1 MTHQIEFRLPAF
13 RRGIHLI
20 TDYISAQLPELPP
33 QGLLHIFLLHT
44 SAGLIINENA
54 DPTVLSDMETFFD
67 KTVPENQSWFRHTL
81 EGADDMPAHIKTA
94 LTGTSVTIPIRDGH
108 MHLGTWQGIYLC
120 EYRNH
125 GGQRKI
131 CVTVMG

>member
-20 TDYISAQLPELPP
+20 TDHISAQLPELPQ
-33 QGLLHIFLLHT
+33 QGLLHVFLLHT

-67 KTVPENQSWFRHTL
+67 KNVPENQSWFRHTL

-94 LTGTSVTIPIRDGH
+94 LTGTSVTIPIRDGK

-125 GGQRKI
+125 GGQRKL

>member
-20 TDYISAQLPELPP
+20 TDYISAQLPTLPE
-33 QGLLHIFLLHT
+33 QGLLHVFLMHT

-67 KTVPENQSWFRHTL
+67 KYVPENQSWYCHTM
-81 EGADDMPAHIKTA
+81 EGSDDMPAHIKTA
-94 LTGTSVTIPIRDGH
+94 LTGTSVTIPIRNGR

-125 GGQRKI
+125 GGERKI
-131 CVTVMG
+131 CATVMG

>member
-20 TDYISAQLPELPP
+20 THLISAQLSELPQ
-33 QGLLHIFLLHT
+33 QGLLHIFIMHT

-67 KTVPENQSWFRHTL
+67 KTVAENQSWYRHIM
-81 EGADDMPAHIKTA
+81 EGSDDMPAHIKTA
-94 LTGTSVTIPIRDGH
+94 LTGTTITIPIRNSQI
-108 MHLGTWQGIYLC
+108 HLGTWQGIYLC
-120 EYRNH
+120 EFRNH
-125 GGQRKI
+125 GGERKI
-131 CVTVMG
+131 CLTVMG

>member
-67 KTVPENQSWFRHTL
+67 KSVPENQSWFRHTM

-94 LTGTSVTIPIRDGH
+94 LTGTSVTIPIRDGRL
-108 MHLGTWQGIYLC
+108 HLGTWQGIYLC

-131 CVTVMG
+131 CMTVMG

>member
-20 TDYISAQLPELPP
+20 THHISAQFPELPQ
-33 QGLLHIFLLHT
+33 QGLLHVFLLHT
-44 SAGLIINENA
+44 SAGLLINENA
-54 DPTVLSDMETFFD
+54 DPTVLSDMEMFFD
-67 KTVPENQSWFRHTL
+67 KNVPENQSWYRHTM
-81 EGADDMPAHIKTA
+81 EGSDDMPAHIKTA
-94 LTGTSVTIPIRDGH
+94 LTGTSVTIPIRNGQ

-125 GGQRKI
+125 GGERKI
-131 CVTVMG
+131 CLTVMG

>member
-20 TDYISAQLPELPP
+20 TDYISAQLSELPQ

-67 KTVPENQSWFRHTL
+67 KTVPENQSWFRHTM

-94 LTGTSVTIPIRDGH
+94 LTGTSVTIPIRDGRL
-108 MHLGTWQGIYLC
+108 HLGTWQGIYLC

-131 CVTVMG
+131 CMTVMG

>member
-1 MTHQIEFRLPAF
+1 MTYQIEFRLPAF

-20 TDYISAQLPELPP
+20 TDYISAQLSELPQ

-54 DPTVLSDMETFFD
+54 DPTVLSDIETFFD
-67 KTVPENQSWFRHTL
+67 KTVPENQSWFRHTM

-94 LTGTSVTIPIRDGH
+94 LTGTSVTIPIRDGR

-120 EYRNH
+120 EYRSH
-125 GGQRKI
+125 GGERKI
-131 CVTVMG
+131 CMTVMG